1 MPGRKPKPTALKI
14 FNGNPGHKPLNKR
27 EPKPRQALP
36 RCPAHLDD
44 VAKRE
49 WRRIIREVRHIGMI
63 TALDRVGL
71 AVYCVLWSRW
81 VAAEIKLAETGLV
94 IVTKSGNVIQNPL
107 LGVANRAQAELR
119 RWAVEY
125 GMTPS
130 SRSRVN
136 VPETIGEDEFSAF
149 LNKRSNLKDGTDNG

>member
-1 MPGRKPKPTALKI
+1 M
-14 FNGNPGHKPLNKR
+14 
-27 EPKPRQALP
+27 
-36 RCPAHLDD
+36 
-44 VAKRE
+44 
-49 WRRIIREVRHIGMI
+49 GMI

-81 VAAEIKLAETGLV
+81 VTAEEQLAKTGL
-94 IVTKSGNVIQNPL
+94 IIKTTTGNVIQNPL

-130 SRSRVN
+130 ARSRIN
-136 VPETIGEDEFSAF
+136 VPEEIGEDEFSVF
-149 LNKRSNLKDGTDNG
+149 LNKGKRSG